1 MVVAWIVAC
10 YGLFGFYANRYGINF
25 EHIHFPIINRI
36 EGFFANPNAFGIAC
50 ATIIILQLSCA
61 ANDKYFNKAVHVFTL
76 SLLILVLIFS
86 FSRSAW
92 LGFVLGLIFMIL
104 MQKGVLKYLL
114 LASSVAFIIHIS
126 IIKTSSIIISM
137 DNNKYSEYQEYYDT
151 KKHKFNLSR
160 RLSITH
166 PAGIHGIGIISRID
180 LVKNGFEYWKESP
193 ITGIGIGSYKVF
205 SMRDNINEHGYQIH
219 ASIPWIIVEMGFIG
233 MCLFFVLFTNLFRRL
248 LKSTNKNNDR
258 YMTIGIAGTL
268 IVMLGSSIG
277 TEVLYQRYL
286 WILLG
291 IGLSITKK
299 KTKYN

>member
-1 MVVAWIVAC
+1 LKV
-10 YGLFGFYANRYGINF
+10 
-25 EHIHFPIINRI
+25 
-36 EGFFANPNAFGIAC
+36 FFANPNAFGIAC

-76 SLLILVLIFS
+76 SLLILALIFS

-137 DNNKYSEYQEYYDT
+137 GNNKYSEYQEYYDT
-151 KKHKFNLSR
+151 NKHQLDISG
-160 RLSITH
+160 RLNITH
-166 PAGIHGIGIISRID
+166 PVGTHREGIISRID
-180 LVKNGFEYWKESP
+180 LVKYEFEYWKESP

-205 SMRDNINEHGYQIH
+205 SMRDNINKYGYQIH
-219 ASIPWIIVEMGFIG
+219 ASIPWVIVEMGFIG